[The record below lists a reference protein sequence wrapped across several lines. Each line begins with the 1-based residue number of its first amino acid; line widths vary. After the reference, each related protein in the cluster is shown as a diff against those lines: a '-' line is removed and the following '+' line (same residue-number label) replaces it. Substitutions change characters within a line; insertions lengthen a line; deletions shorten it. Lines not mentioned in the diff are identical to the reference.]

1 MSTQQSTSRSGGTG
15 FGAANLA
22 MALLVIGLWLLEGI
36 DQVSGNALDALGIRP
51 RTDEGLVGIFLAPWL
66 HGGWEHL
73 LSNSVPFYVLG
84 VLVLLE
90 GWRRWATTTLVVVL
104 VSGVTVWLTAPA
116 GSITL
121 GASGVVFGWLTYLVA
136 RGLYTRSPGQIALG
150 VVVFLLYG
158 GLLWGV
164 LPTDVGV
171 SWQAHLGGAVG
182 GVLSARGRRERT
194 PATSAHSAGLL
205 DL

>member
-1 MSTQQSTSRSGGTG
+1 MSAQQSTDRSSTG

-22 MALLVIGLWLLEGI
+22 MALLVGGLWLLEGL

-51 RTDEGLVGIFLAPWL
+51 RTDEGLLSIFLAPWL
-66 HGGWEHL
+66 HGGWGHL

-90 GWRRWATTTLVVVL
+90 GWRRWLGTTLVVVL
-104 VSGVTVWLTAPA
+104 VSGGAVWLLAPS
-116 GSITL
+116 GSVTL
-121 GASGVVFGWLTYLVA
+121 GASGVVFGWLTYLVV
-136 RGLYTRSPGQIALG
+136 RGLYTRNLGQIALG

-182 GVLSARGRRERT
+182 GVLAARRRRRRLPEADR
-194 PATSAHSAGLL
+194 HL
-205 DL
+205 